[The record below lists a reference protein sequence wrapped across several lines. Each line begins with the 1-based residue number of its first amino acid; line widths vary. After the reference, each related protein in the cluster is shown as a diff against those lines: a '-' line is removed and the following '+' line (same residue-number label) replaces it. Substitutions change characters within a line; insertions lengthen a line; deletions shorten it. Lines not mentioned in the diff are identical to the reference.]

1 MDGLFNAMGID
12 NEDIQNAALE
22 AIAEVPNIAYSEITD
37 YIPKIGE
44 ATIHFMN
51 IEAYTQTRFAM
62 TFWTHLA
69 TREQAET
76 QRNNSSNIFGQYKD
90 SLMGIIFSGLCITEE
105 DDADIEETVDE
116 L

>member
-1 MDGLFNAMGID
+1 MDGLFKAMAID
-12 NEDIQNAALE
+12 NEDIQIAALQ
-22 AIAEVPNIAYSEITD
+22 ALAEVPNIAYSEIID

-51 IEAYTQTRFAM
+51 IEAYSQTRCVM
-62 TFWTHLA
+62 TFWTNLA
-69 TREQAET
+69 TREQIET

-90 SLMGIIFSGLCITEE
+90 SLMGIIFAGLCITEE